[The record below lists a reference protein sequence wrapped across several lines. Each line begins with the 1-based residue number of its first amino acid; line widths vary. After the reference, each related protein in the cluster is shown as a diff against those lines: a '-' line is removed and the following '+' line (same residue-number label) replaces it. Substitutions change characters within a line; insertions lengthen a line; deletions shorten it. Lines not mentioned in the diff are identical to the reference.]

1 MSDNIENQL
10 KEYLVANLLFSDQGF
25 TYGDDTSFFEEGLL
39 DSLGVME
46 LVTYVGSAFAIQV
59 RPEELTAEH
68 FDSVRKLAA
77 YIRKK
82 TAGIAAAETPIV
94 LEKSARA
101 PSNGF

>member
-1 MSDNIENQL
+1 MSDKIENQL

-25 TYGDDTSFFEEGLL
+25 TYGDDTSFLEEGLI

-82 TAGIAAAETPIV
+82 TAGNAAAETPLV